1 MDKISFVIP
10 AYNEGGNIASVIKQ
24 LVKFF
29 PEAEILV
36 VDDGSEDN
44 TKSEAV
50 KAGALVFSHPYRMGN
65 GASVKDG
72 IRYCSHEI
80 IVMMD
85 ADGQHKPEDAKKLL
99 EHIGEHNMVVGA
111 RSRESKTVWYRDVAN
126 QVYNRLASY
135 MTGFK
140 VEDLTS
146 GFRVFKKSEVS
157 KYLYLFPNGFSYP
170 TTVTMAYL
178 RSGRSVLYVPVETEY
193 RVGKSKIKLL
203 QDGTKFLLIIMR
215 IATLYSPLKI
225 FMPASFVCFSLG
237 LFWYLYSYFICN
249 AGFPKMS
256 LLLFMTSVIIFM
268 QGLLSEQI
276 CQMRYDKSEIFSE

>member
-1 MDKISFVIP
+1 MEKISFVIP
-10 AYNEGGNIASVIKQ
+10 AFNEGDSIAAIITQ
-24 LVKFF
+24 LTAEF
-29 PEAEILV
+29 PEAEVLV

-44 TKSEAV
+44 TKGEAV
-50 KAGALVFSHPYRMGN
+50 KAGALVYSHPYRMGN

-72 IRYCSHEI
+72 IRYCSGEI

-85 ADGQHKPEDAKKLL
+85 ADGQHKPKDAKRLL
-99 EHIGEHNMVVGA
+99 QQIEKYNMVVGA
-111 RSRESKTVWYRDVAN
+111 RTKSSETVWYRDLAN
-126 QVYNRLASY
+126 SVYNRLASF
-135 MTGFK
+135 MTDFK

-146 GFRVFKKSEVS
+146 GFRVFRKSEVS
-157 KYLYLFPNGFSYP
+157 KYMYLFPNGFSYP

-178 RSGRSVLYVPVETEY
+178 RNGRSVHYVPIETEF

-225 FMPASFVCFSLG
+225 FMPVSLSCFSLG
-237 LFWYLYSYFICN
+237 LFWYLYSYFICHT
-249 AGFPKMS
+249 GFPKMS

-276 CQMRYDKSEIFSE
+276 CQMRYDKSE

>member
-1 MDKISFVIP
+1 MEKISFVIP
-10 AYNEGGNIASVIKQ
+10 ALNEGESIGSVVRQ
-24 LVKFF
+24 LVDEF
-29 PEAEILV
+29 PDAEILV
-36 VDDGSEDN
+36 VNDGSDDN
-44 TKSEAV
+44 TKDEAI
-50 KAGALVFSHPYRMGN
+50 KAGALVYSHPYRMGN

-72 IRYCSHEI
+72 IRYCSGEI

-85 ADGQHKPEDAKKLL
+85 ADGQHKPEDAKRLL
-99 EHIGEHNMVVGA
+99 QQIEKYNMVVGA
-111 RSRESKTVWYRDVAN
+111 RTKKSDTVWYRDIAN
-126 QVYNRLASY
+126 IVYNRLASF
-135 MTGFK
+135 MTDFK

-146 GFRVFKKSEVS
+146 GFRVFRKSEVS

-178 RSGRSVLYVPVETEY
+178 RNGRSVHYVPIETEF
-193 RVGKSKIKLL
+193 RVGKSKIKLVK
-203 QDGTKFLLIIMR
+203 DGTKFLLIIMR

-225 FMPASFVCFSLG
+225 FMPASIAFFSLG
-237 LFWYLYSYFICN
+237 MFWYLYSYFISN

-276 CQMRYDKSEIFSE
+276 CQMRYDKSE

>member
-1 MDKISFVIP
+1 MEKISFVIP
-10 AYNEGGNIASVIKQ
+10 ALNEGESIGSVVRQ
-24 LVKFF
+24 LVDEF
-29 PEAEILV
+29 PDAEILV
-36 VDDGSEDN
+36 VNDGSDDN
-44 TKSEAV
+44 TKDEAI
-50 KAGALVFSHPYRMGN
+50 KAGALVYSHPYRMGN

-72 IRYCSHEI
+72 IRYCSGEI

-85 ADGQHKPEDAKKLL
+85 ADGQHKPDDAKRLL
-99 EHIGEHNMVVGA
+99 QQIEKYNMVVGA
-111 RSRESKTVWYRDVAN
+111 RTKKSDTVWYRDIAN
-126 QVYNRLASY
+126 IVYNRLASF
-135 MTGFK
+135 MTDFK

-146 GFRVFKKSEVS
+146 GFRVFRKSEVS

-178 RSGRSVLYVPVETEY
+178 RNGRSVHYVPIETEF
-193 RVGKSKIKLL
+193 RVGKSKIKLVK
-203 QDGTKFLLIIMR
+203 DGTKFLLIIMR

-225 FMPASFVCFSLG
+225 FMPASIAFFSLG
-237 LFWYLYSYFICN
+237 MFWYLYSYFICN

-276 CQMRYDKSEIFSE
+276 CQMRYDKSE

>member
-1 MDKISFVIP
+1 VEKISFVIP
-10 AYNEGGNIASVIKQ
+10 ALNEGESIGSVVRQ
-24 LVKFF
+24 LVDEF
-29 PEAEILV
+29 PDAEILV
-36 VDDGSEDN
+36 VDDGSDDN
-44 TKSEAV
+44 TKDEAI
-50 KAGALVFSHPYRMGN
+50 KAGALVYSHPYRMGN

-72 IRYCSHEI
+72 IRYCSGEI

-85 ADGQHKPEDAKKLL
+85 ADGQHKPDDAKRLL
-99 EHIGEHNMVVGA
+99 QQIEKYNMVVGA
-111 RSRESKTVWYRDVAN
+111 RTKKSDTVWYRDIAN
-126 QVYNRLASY
+126 IVYNRLASF
-135 MTGFK
+135 MTDFK

-146 GFRVFKKSEVS
+146 GFRVFRKSEVS

-178 RSGRSVLYVPVETEY
+178 RNGRSVHYVPIETEF
-193 RVGKSKIKLL
+193 RVGKSKIKLVK
-203 QDGTKFLLIIMR
+203 DGTKFLLIIMR

-225 FMPASFVCFSLG
+225 FMPASIAFFSLG
-237 LFWYLYSYFICN
+237 MFWYLYSYFICN

-276 CQMRYDKSEIFSE
+276 CQMRYDKSE

>member
-1 MDKISFVIP
+1 MEKISIVIP
-10 AYNEGGNIASVIKQ
+10 AFNEEETIASVVTRLAKE
-24 LVKFF
+24 F

-36 VDDGSEDN
+36 VNDGSEDS
-44 TKSEAV
+44 TRDEAV

-85 ADGQHKPEDAKKLL
+85 ADGQHKPEDVKRLL
-99 EHIGEHNMVVGA
+99 EHIDEHNMVVGA
-111 RSRESKTVWYRDVAN
+111 RSSSSKTVWYRDVAN
-126 QVYNRLASY
+126 LIYNWLASY

-146 GFRVFKKSEVS
+146 GFRAFKKSEVT

-193 RVGKSKIKLL
+193 RVGKSKIKLI
-203 QDGTKFLLIIMR
+203 QDGAKFFLIIMR
-215 IATLYSPLKI
+215 IATLYSPLKL
-225 FMPASFVCFSLG
+225 FMPVSLG
-237 LFWYLYSYFICN
+237 CFLIGLIWYLYSYFVSSS
-249 AGFPKMS
+249 GFPKMS

-268 QGLLSEQI
+268 QGFLSEQV
-276 CQMRYDKSEIFSE
+276 CQMRYDKSE

>member
-1 MDKISFVIP
+1 MEKISFVIP
-10 AYNEGGNIASVIKQ
+10 ALNEGESIGTVVRQ
-24 LVKFF
+24 LVDEF
-29 PEAEILV
+29 PDAEILV
-36 VDDGSEDN
+36 VNDGSDDN
-44 TKSEAV
+44 TKDEAI
-50 KAGALVFSHPYRMGN
+50 KAGALVYSHPYRMGN

-72 IRYCSHEI
+72 IRYCSGEI

-85 ADGQHKPEDAKKLL
+85 ADGQHKPDDAKRLL
-99 EHIGEHNMVVGA
+99 QQIEKYNMVVGA
-111 RSRESKTVWYRDVAN
+111 RTKKSDTVWYRDIAN
-126 QVYNRLASY
+126 IVYNRLASF
-135 MTGFK
+135 MTDFK

-146 GFRVFKKSEVS
+146 GFRVFRKSEVS

-178 RSGRSVLYVPVETEY
+178 RNGRSVHYVPIETEF
-193 RVGKSKIKLL
+193 RVGKSKIKLVK
-203 QDGTKFLLIIMR
+203 DGTKFLLIIMR

-225 FMPASFVCFSLG
+225 FMPASIAFFSLG
-237 LFWYLYSYFICN
+237 MFWYLYSYFICN

-276 CQMRYDKSEIFSE
+276 CQMRYDKSE

>member
-1 MDKISFVIP
+1 MKKISFVIP
-10 AYNEGGNIASVIKQ
+10 ALNEGESIGSVVRQ
-24 LVKFF
+24 LVDEF
-29 PEAEILV
+29 PDAEILV
-36 VDDGSEDN
+36 VNDGSDDN
-44 TKSEAV
+44 TKDEAI
-50 KAGALVFSHPYRMGN
+50 KAGALVYSHPYRMGN

-72 IRYCSHEI
+72 IRYCSGEI

-85 ADGQHKPEDAKKLL
+85 ADGQHKPEDAKRLL
-99 EHIGEHNMVVGA
+99 QQIEKYNMVVGA
-111 RSRESKTVWYRDVAN
+111 RTKKSDTVWYRDIAN
-126 QVYNRLASY
+126 IVYNRLASF
-135 MTGFK
+135 MTDFK

-146 GFRVFKKSEVS
+146 GFRVFRKSEVS

-178 RSGRSVLYVPVETEY
+178 RNGRSVHYVPIETEF
-193 RVGKSKIKLL
+193 RVGKSKIKLVK
-203 QDGTKFLLIIMR
+203 DGTKFLLIIMR

-225 FMPASFVCFSLG
+225 FMPTSVAFFSLG
-237 LFWYLYSYFICN
+237 MFWYLYSYFISN

-276 CQMRYDKSEIFSE
+276 CQMRYDKSE

>member
-1 MDKISFVIP
+1 MEKISFVIP
-10 AYNEGGNIASVIKQ
+10 ALNEGKSIGTVVRQ
-24 LVKFF
+24 LADEF
-29 PEAEILV
+29 PDAEILV
-36 VDDGSEDN
+36 VDDGSDDN
-44 TKSEAV
+44 TKEETV
-50 KAGALVFSHPYRMGN
+50 KAGALVYSHPYRMGN

-72 IRYCSHEI
+72 IRYCSGEI

-85 ADGQHKPEDAKKLL
+85 ADGQHKPADAKRLL
-99 EHIGEHNMVVGA
+99 QQIEKYNMVVGA
-111 RSRESKTVWYRDVAN
+111 RTKNSETVWYRDIAN
-126 QVYNRLASY
+126 IVYNRLASF
-135 MTGFK
+135 MTNFK

-178 RSGRSVLYVPVETEY
+178 RNGRSVHYVPIETEF

-203 QDGTKFLLIIMR
+203 RDGTKFLLIIMR

-225 FMPASFVCFSLG
+225 FMPTSLACFSVG

-276 CQMRYDKSEIFSE
+276 CQMRYDKSE

>member
-1 MDKISFVIP
+1 MEKISFVIP
-10 AYNEGGNIASVIKQ
+10 AFNEGESIAAVVTQ
-24 LVKFF
+24 LTAEF

-36 VDDGSEDN
+36 VDDGSDDN
-44 TKSEAV
+44 TKDEAV
-50 KAGALVFSHPYRMGN
+50 KAGALVYSHPYRMGN

-72 IRYCSHEI
+72 IRYCSGEI

-85 ADGQHKPEDAKKLL
+85 ADGQHKPDDAKRLL
-99 EHIGEHNMVVGA
+99 KQIEQYNMVVGA
-111 RSRESKTVWYRDVAN
+111 RTKNSETVWYRDIAN
-126 QVYNRLASY
+126 IVYNRLASF
-135 MTGFK
+135 MTNFK

-146 GFRVFKKSEVS
+146 GFRVFRKSEVS

-178 RSGRSVLYVPVETEY
+178 RNGRSVHYVPIETEF
-193 RVGKSKIKLL
+193 RVGKSKIKLVK
-203 QDGTKFLLIIMR
+203 DGTKFLLIIMR

-225 FMPASFVCFSLG
+225 FMPTSVAFFSLG
-237 LFWYLYSYFICN
+237 MFWYLYSYFICN

-276 CQMRYDKSEIFSE
+276 CQMRYDKSE

>member
-1 MDKISFVIP
+1 MEKISIVIP
-10 AYNEGGNIASVIKQ
+10 AFNEEETIASVVTRLAKE
-24 LVKFF
+24 F

-36 VDDGSEDN
+36 VNDGSEDN
-44 TKSEAV
+44 TRNEAV

-85 ADGQHKPEDAKKLL
+85 ADGQHKPADAKRLL
-99 EHIGEHNMVVGA
+99 QQIEKYNMVVGA
-111 RSRESKTVWYRDVAN
+111 RTKKSDTVWYRDIAN
-126 QVYNRLASY
+126 IVYNRLASF
-135 MTGFK
+135 MTNFK

-146 GFRVFKKSEVS
+146 GFRVFRKSEVS

-178 RSGRSVLYVPVETEY
+178 RNGRSVHYVPIETEF

-225 FMPASFVCFSLG
+225 FMPTSLACFSVG

-276 CQMRYDKSEIFSE
+276 CQMRYDKSE

>member
-1 MDKISFVIP
+1 MEKISFVIP
-10 AYNEGGNIASVIKQ
+10 ALNEGKSIGTVVRQ
-24 LVKFF
+24 LAEGFSD
-29 PEAEILV
+29 AEILV
-36 VDDGSEDN
+36 VDDGSDDN
-44 TKSEAV
+44 TKDEAV
-50 KAGALVFSHPYRMGN
+50 KAGALVYSHPYRMGN

-72 IRYCSHEI
+72 IRYCSGEI

-85 ADGQHKPEDAKKLL
+85 ADGQHKPDDAKRLL
-99 EHIGEHNMVVGA
+99 QQIEKYNMVVGA
-111 RSRESKTVWYRDVAN
+111 RTKNSETVWYRDIAN
-126 QVYNRLASY
+126 IVYNRLASF
-135 MTGFK
+135 MTDFK

-178 RSGRSVLYVPVETEY
+178 RNGRSVHYIPIETEF

-225 FMPASFVCFSLG
+225 FMPTSLACFSLG
-237 LFWYLYSYFICN
+237 MFWYLYSYFICN
-249 AGFPKMS
+249 SGFPKMS

-276 CQMRYDKSEIFSE
+276 CQMRYDKSG